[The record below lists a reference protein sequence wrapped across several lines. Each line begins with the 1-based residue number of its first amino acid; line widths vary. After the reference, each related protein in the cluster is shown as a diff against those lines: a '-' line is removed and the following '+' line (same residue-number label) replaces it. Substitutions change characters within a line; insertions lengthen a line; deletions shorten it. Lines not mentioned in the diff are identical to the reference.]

1 MTSFAKLRKDRY
13 LIAAFS
19 VILLASGCSRTDVT
33 GAGSTSPN
41 PSRRTAAP
49 IVTFIELGSVECVPC
64 KAMQPVM
71 EEVRQRYGDQ
81 VDVVFHD
88 VWTKEGEPAGQA
100 FGIKL
105 IPTQVFLDKDGKEYF
120 RHEGFFPAEDL
131 FKVLAQGGVKL

>member
-1 MTSFAKLRKDRY
+1 MKRWAP
-13 LIAAFS
+13 I
-19 VILLASGCSRTDVT
+19 VLLALIVVGCSKTAPT
-33 GAGSTSPN
+33 ASGSG
-41 PSRRTAAP
+41 TAA
-49 IVTFIELGSVECVPC
+49 IARNRAAVVTFIELGSVECVPC

-105 IPTQVFLDKDGKEYF
+105 IPTQVFLDKNGKEYF